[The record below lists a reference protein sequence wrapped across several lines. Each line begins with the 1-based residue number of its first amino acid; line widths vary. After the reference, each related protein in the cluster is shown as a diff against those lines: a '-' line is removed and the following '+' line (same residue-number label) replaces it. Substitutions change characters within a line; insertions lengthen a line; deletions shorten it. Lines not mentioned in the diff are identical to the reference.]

1 MDLIQIGVQL
11 LQSKFG
17 DNVQAGDL
25 TSALSD
31 LLGGENG
38 LDVASLLSKMQG
50 NGGLASMVTSWLGD
64 GDNEA
69 ISGGQVRELFG
80 SDKVAE
86 FASKINV
93 DEDTAVSGLA
103 EMLPQMIDKSS
114 AGGSMLDAVGG
125 VDGLM
130 GMAGKL
136 FK

>member
-1 MDLIQIGVQL
+1 MDLMQIGVQL

-25 TSALSD
+25 TSALSG

-50 NGGLASMVTSWLGD
+50 NGGLASMMTSWLGN

-69 ISGGQVRELFG
+69 ISGDQVRELFG

-103 EMLPQMIDKSS
+103 DVLPQMIDKSS